1 MSKIIS
7 KPVVY
12 VLGAQEVR
20 ESGFSR
26 FLQDHN
32 IDWQSDTEIPSQ
44 VLIEAAGRTCFD
56 DRTELLTRTGWKPV
70 SEVSIADEIAT
81 LNPETRHLEYQKPIA
96 YHEYDYK
103 GDLLTTEGRDVS
115 FAVTPEH
122 RQFVSLGGKFDWK
135 DFNFIQTKD
144 LSGKRFKIITAPEN
158 WIGEFPEKIIFPA
171 VEFNQIISNQYNKY
185 GESTT
190 LLKPIKIKN
199 TKLLSELVAHYIANG
214 SICSAKGTGHGIVI
228 YGREFKEICNLAQGL
243 GFKTNV
249 CEDKRNGCKRTKIN
263 GGKVLAHW
271 FEKECGRGFRAKRFP
286 QWVMNLPKEQL
297 HVIWSILVKTD
308 GHRYKNGREI
318 VSTGS
323 ITVSGQL
330 QEMLCKMGFSS
341 YITCKVTNDVPCW
354 TVSKKAGNPA
364 VRSGSAIEKVSYIG
378 KVYCPTTDNGIVY
391 IRRNGK
397 VHFSGNCYMSFEKPR
412 PGGNKAYLA
421 HIKEVGHGSVLEHG
435 VWNFLFTNVSR
446 SLTHELVRH
455 RAGMS
460 YCLAGDT
467 VVCSG
472 SKQKGRFDGVKKSW
486 TIRQLY
492 EWSQD
497 PQRKGRLK
505 LIKLRCWDGSEFVQT
520 GIKAITN
527 SGVKQIF
534 KVTLEDGKTIRCS
547 KNHRFLSQNGWQA
560 LKMFNSGD
568 CLATNGLPAVGLAKD
583 YLEDRYHKK
592 GWLLAEIAKE
602 SNCSSHTVRKWIS
615 RYGLSKPHGTG
626 MIGRTPPNKGTT
638 YTTGYH
644 HSEETKQKLRE
655 MKIGERNPK
664 WKGNSAGH
672 NAGRLRAQRYF
683 AQEPCTRC
691 GNPNGHRHHIDR
703 NTFNND
709 KQNIQFLCNKCHA
722 LTHYEEDGPFNRL
735 VVKWVKIVSIVP
747 DGHEETFDIEVNH
760 HCHNFV
766 ANGIVTHNSQLSQ
779 RYVDEA
785 NTDFIVPSIIEEDKE
800 LYEEWLSCVAKCSDT
815 YKSLTQKIT
824 EKLKKKGKTGTDLKK
839 TARQAARSVLPNAT
853 ETKIFVTGNVRS
865 IRHFLEQ
872 RGNAAAEW
880 EIRQLAN
887 IVLDVMMTEAPHLF
901 GDYNLTPLEDG
912 TFEIKTPYPKV

>member
-20 ESGFSR
+20 ESGFFR
-26 FLQDHN
+26 FLQDHK

-96 YHEYDYK
+96 YHEHDYK

-271 FEKECGRGFRAKRFP
+271 FEKECGRGFKAKRFP
-286 QWVMNLPKEQL
+286 QWIMNLPKEQL

-435 VWNFLFTNVSR
+435 VWNFLLVGVSR

-455 RAGMS
+455 RAGFS
-460 YCLAGDT
+460 Y
-467 VVCSG
+467 
-472 SKQKGRFDGVKKSW
+472 
-486 TIRQLY
+486 
-492 EWSQD
+492 
-497 PQRKGRLK
+497 
-505 LIKLRCWDGSEFVQT
+505 
-520 GIKAITN
+520 
-527 SGVKQIF
+527 
-534 KVTLEDGKTIRCS
+534 
-547 KNHRFLSQNGWQA
+547 
-560 LKMFNSGD
+560 
-568 CLATNGLPAVGLAKD
+568 
-583 YLEDRYHKK
+583 
-592 GWLLAEIAKE
+592 
-602 SNCSSHTVRKWIS
+602 
-615 RYGLSKPHGTG
+615 
-626 MIGRTPPNKGTT
+626 
-638 YTTGYH
+638 
-644 HSEETKQKLRE
+644 
-655 MKIGERNPK
+655 
-664 WKGNSAGH
+664 
-672 NAGRLRAQRYF
+672 
-683 AQEPCTRC
+683 
-691 GNPNGHRHHIDR
+691 
-703 NTFNND
+703 
-709 KQNIQFLCNKCHA
+709 
-722 LTHYEEDGPFNRL
+722 
-735 VVKWVKIVSIVP
+735 
-747 DGHEETFDIEVNH
+747 
-760 HCHNFV
+760 
-766 ANGIVTHNSQLSQ
+766 SQLSQ

-887 IVLDVMMTEAPHLF
+887 VVLDVMMTEAPHLF